1 MVSTTRNQIA
11 IAVAPMKPVIMPSRR
26 KLWGRSAID
35 VLASNECKSR
45 SGKIRNHRVYSKRHC
60 TPCLGARIAGLA
72 PFSPIVPSRLPGL
85 PHRFS
90 NAQPLKMFSRTIR
103 IAILLALTVC
113 GATPTIL
120 ESQTP
125 KRTTTRRRARRPRP
139 RAPAVPIVRY
149 STLSNSADLA
159 TTLSG
164 LTGRTRGGMWGAMVV
179 SLTRGDT
186 LYALNAGEQ
195 MLPAST
201 MKLLT
206 SAIALDRFGPDYQFS
221 TDALR
226 DAAVGPDGT
235 LTGNL
240 YLRGDGDPALS
251 GKFLPGGPSAPMN
264 RLADLVASKG
274 IRRVTGSVIGDAT
287 GFDDEK
293 VPQGWLTR
301 YLQAS
306 YAARVSALSL
316 NENVVVVAV
325 TPTAAGKPASVVLE
339 PSTSAIPLV
348 ANVRTV
354 AGVGA
359 RLAFRKQGDGTITAS
374 GSVGARTGT
383 RRYVY
388 IVEDPASF
396 ATGAFLNA
404 LIARGVRVD
413 GGIRLGKTPPTATKV
428 ASLLSPPLAS
438 MIAAMNR
445 ESINHYA
452 ELLFRNAARGP
463 QRNAVGSVAN
473 ASGVLDSFF
482 ASKVG
487 VDTSSLKFADGS
499 GLSTI
504 DRVTPRAQ
512 VQLLGYAHHAQWGPW
527 LHSSL
532 PVAGDSELLK
542 RRMRNTPAEGNLHA
556 KTGTTND
563 VIALAG
569 YVTAV
574 NGEVLA
580 FSFLY
585 NGRDRW
591 TAKSMIDVMSETLAS
606 FGR

>member
-1 MVSTTRNQIA
+1 
-11 IAVAPMKPVIMPSRR
+11 
-26 KLWGRSAID
+26 
-35 VLASNECKSR
+35 
-45 SGKIRNHRVYSKRHC
+45 
-60 TPCLGARIAGLA
+60 
-72 PFSPIVPSRLPGL
+72 
-85 PHRFS
+85 
-90 NAQPLKMFSRTIR
+90 MFSRKIQV
-103 IAILLALTVC
+103 AILAALTVC
-113 GATPTIL
+113 AATPTIL
-120 ESQTP
+120 EPQA
-125 KRTTTRRRARRPRP
+125 KTTARRRARKSSTNRP
-139 RAPAVPIVRY
+139 PAVPAVRY
-149 STLSNSADLA
+149 SNTRSPDDLN
-159 TTLSG
+159 TTLTN
-164 LTGRTRGGMWGAMVV
+164 LAGRIKGGMWGGMVV

-186 LYALNAGEQ
+186 LYAYNAGEE

-206 SAIALDRFGPDYQFS
+206 SSLAFETFGPNYQFS

-226 DAAVGPDGT
+226 DGTVGPDGT

-240 YLRGDGDPALS
+240 YIRGDGDPALS
-251 GKFLPGGPSAPMN
+251 GKFLSGGSSAPMN
-264 RLADLVASKG
+264 KLADLVVQQG
-274 IRRVTGSVIGDAT
+274 IKRVTGNIIGDAS
-287 GFDDEK
+287 GFDDQK
-293 VPQGWLTR
+293 VPEGWLSR

-316 NENVVVVAV
+316 NENLVAVAV
-325 TPTAAGKPASVVLE
+325 TPTAPGQPASVTLE

-354 AGVGA
+354 AGGGA
-359 RLAFRKQGDGTITAS
+359 RLGFRKQGDGTIVAN
-374 GSVGARTGT
+374 GSIGSRAGT
-383 RRYVY
+383 RKYVY

-396 ATGAFLNA
+396 TTGAFRNA
-404 LIARGVRVD
+404 LIARGVKVD
-413 GGIRLGKTPPTATKV
+413 GGIQLGKTPTAAVKV
-428 ASLLSPPLAS
+428 AGLLSPPLAS

-452 ELLFRNAARGP
+452 ELLFRNAARGTD
-463 QRNAVGSVAN
+463 RSVTGSVAN
-473 ASGVLDSFF
+473 ASAALDKFF
-482 ASKVG
+482 ATKVG
-487 VDTSSLKFADGS
+487 SDTTKLIFADGS

-512 VQLLGYAHHAQWGPW
+512 VQLLGYAHHASWGPW

-542 RRMRNTPAEGNLHA
+542 RRMKNTPAEGNLHA

-569 YVTAV
+569 YVTAI

>member
-1 MVSTTRNQIA
+1 
-11 IAVAPMKPVIMPSRR
+11 
-26 KLWGRSAID
+26 
-35 VLASNECKSR
+35 
-45 SGKIRNHRVYSKRHC
+45 
-60 TPCLGARIAGLA
+60 
-72 PFSPIVPSRLPGL
+72 
-85 PHRFS
+85 
-90 NAQPLKMFSRTIR
+90 MFSRKIR
-103 IAILLALTVC
+103 IAILMALTLA
-113 GATPTIL
+113 ATAPTL
-120 ESQTP
+120 ADSQTR
-125 KRTTTRRRARRPRP
+125 KKSTSTRRRPARRPSRN
-139 RAPAVPIVRY
+139 RAPAVPVVRY
-149 STLSNSADLA
+149 STPRNSGDLA
-159 TTLSG
+159 SSLSA
-164 LTGRTRGGMWGAMVV
+164 LTGRVKSGNWGVMRI

-186 LYALNAGEQ
+186 LYAENAGEQ

-206 SAIALDRFGPDYQFS
+206 SAIAFERFGPNYQFS

-226 DAAVGPDGT
+226 DGPVGPDGT
-235 LTGNL
+235 LAGNI

-274 IRRVTGSVIGDAT
+274 IKHITGSVIGDAT
-287 GFDDEK
+287 GFDDQK
-293 VPQGWLTR
+293 VPEGWLTR

-306 YAARVSALSL
+306 YAARISALSL
-316 NENVVVVAV
+316 NENLVAVAV
-325 TPTAAGKPASVVLE
+325 TPTSPGQQAKVTLE
-339 PSTSAIPLV
+339 PSSSAIPLV

-354 AGVGA
+354 AGGGA
-359 RLAFRKQGDGTITAS
+359 RLGFRKQGDGTIVAN
-374 GSVGARTGT
+374 GSIGARTGT
-383 RRYVY
+383 RKYVY

-396 ATGAFLNA
+396 ATGAFRNA
-404 LIARGVRVD
+404 LIARGVKVD
-413 GGIRLGKTPPTATKV
+413 GDIRLGKTPANAAKV

-463 QRNAVGSVAN
+463 QRDVVGSVAN
-473 ASGVLDSFF
+473 ASALLDRFF
-482 ASKVG
+482 ATKVG
-487 VDTSSLKFADGS
+487 ADSSSLIFADGS

-512 VQLLGYAHHAQWGPW
+512 VQLLGYAHRASWGPW

-556 KTGTTND
+556 KTGTTNE

>member
-1 MVSTTRNQIA
+1 
-11 IAVAPMKPVIMPSRR
+11 
-26 KLWGRSAID
+26 
-35 VLASNECKSR
+35 
-45 SGKIRNHRVYSKRHC
+45 
-60 TPCLGARIAGLA
+60 
-72 PFSPIVPSRLPGL
+72 
-85 PHRFS
+85 
-90 NAQPLKMFSRTIR
+90 MFSRKIR
-103 IAILLALTVC
+103 IAILLALTALS
-113 GATPTIL
+113 ATPTLI
-120 ESQTP
+120 ETQT
-125 KRTTTRRRARRPRP
+125 KRTTTSRRRARRPRNP
-139 RAPAVPIVRY
+139 TPAVPAVRY
-149 STLSNSADLA
+149 TVARNPEDLASSLSN
-159 TTLSG
+159 
-164 LTGRTRGGMWGAMVV
+164 LTSRTRGGQWGVMVT

-186 LYALNAGEQ
+186 LFALNPGDQ

-206 SAIALDRFGPDYQFS
+206 SAIAFDRFGPNYQFS

-226 DAAVGPDGT
+226 DADVGADGT
-235 LTGNL
+235 LIGNI

-251 GKFLPGGPSAPMN
+251 GKFLPGGASAPMN

-274 IRRVTGSVIGDAT
+274 IKHITGSVIGDAT
-287 GFDDEK
+287 GFDDQK
-293 VPQGWLTR
+293 VPEGWLSR

-316 NENVVVVAV
+316 NENLVAVAV
-325 TPTAAGKPASVVLE
+325 TPTTAGKPAQVTLE
-339 PSTSAIPLV
+339 PSSSAIPLV

-354 AGVGA
+354 AGGGA
-359 RLAFRKQGDGTITAS
+359 RLGFRKQSNGTITAN
-374 GSVGARTGT
+374 GSIGARAGT

-388 IVEDPASF
+388 VVEDPASF
-396 ATGAFLNA
+396 ATGAFKNA
-404 LIARGVRVD
+404 LIARGIKVD
-413 GGIRLGKTPPTATKV
+413 GDVRLGRTPANATKV

-445 ESINHYA
+445 ESINIYA
-452 ELLFRNAARGP
+452 ELLFRNAARGL
-463 QRNAVGSVAN
+463 QRDAVGSVAN
-473 ASGVLDSFF
+473 ASALLNNFF
-482 ASKVG
+482 ATKVG
-487 VDTSSLKFADGS
+487 ADTSKLVFADGS
-499 GLSTI
+499 GLSTT
-504 DRVTPRAQ
+504 DRVTARTQ
-512 VQLLGYAHHAQWGPW
+512 VQLLGYAHRANWGPW

-574 NGEVLA
+574 NGEILA

>member
-1 MVSTTRNQIA
+1 MEVPFGRKYATPGYIPSEVRSLVRSVQR
-11 IAVAPMKPVIMPSRR
+11 PV
-26 KLWGRSAID
+26 GT
-35 VLASNECKSR
+35 VLANQSPYGSR
-45 SGKIRNHRVYSKRHC
+45 SRNRC
-60 TPCLGARIAGLA
+60 P
-72 PFSPIVPSRLPGL
+72 
-85 PHRFS
+85 
-90 NAQPLKMFSRTIR
+90 NAQPLKMFSRKIQ
-103 IAILLALTVC
+103 IAILVALAAC
-113 GATPTIL
+113 GATPALL
-120 ESQTP
+120 ESQTQR
-125 KRTTTRRRARRPRP
+125 RTTTRRRARRPSTRP
-139 RAPAVPIVRY
+139 PAVPVVRY
-149 STLSNSADLA
+149 STLNNSADLA
-159 TTLSG
+159 ATLSG
-164 LTGRTRGGMWGAMVV
+164 LTGRTRGGMWGVMVV

-274 IRRVTGSVIGDAT
+274 IKRVTGSVIGDAT

-325 TPTAAGKPASVVLE
+325 TPTAAGKPATVVLE

-354 AGVGA
+354 AGGGA
-359 RLAFRKQGDGTITAS
+359 RLAFRKQGDGTIAAS
-374 GSVGARTGT
+374 GSIGARTST

-404 LIARGVRVD
+404 LIARGIKVD

-512 VQLLGYAHHAQWGPW
+512 VQLLGYAHHAPWGPW

>member
-1 MVSTTRNQIA
+1 
-11 IAVAPMKPVIMPSRR
+11 
-26 KLWGRSAID
+26 
-35 VLASNECKSR
+35 
-45 SGKIRNHRVYSKRHC
+45 
-60 TPCLGARIAGLA
+60 
-72 PFSPIVPSRLPGL
+72 
-85 PHRFS
+85 
-90 NAQPLKMFSRTIR
+90 MFSRNIR
-103 IAILLALTVC
+103 IAILMSLTIC
-113 GATPTIL
+113 GAAPTL
-120 ESQTP
+120 VEAQTQR
-125 KRTTTRRRARRPRP
+125 RTTTRRRLRRPSRN
-139 RAPAVPIVRY
+139 RAPAVPVVRY
-149 STLSNSADLA
+149 STPRSSADVASTLA
-159 TTLSG
+159 G
-164 LTGRTRGGMWGAMVV
+164 LTGRTRSGTWGVMVV
-179 SLTRGDT
+179 SLTKGDT
-186 LYALNAGEQ
+186 LYAYNPSEE

-206 SAIALDRFGPDYQFS
+206 SSIAFERFGPTYQFS

-226 DAAVGPDGT
+226 DGAVGPDGT
-235 LTGNL
+235 LSGNI
-240 YLRGDGDPALS
+240 YIRGDGDPALS

-264 RLADLVASKG
+264 RLADLIASKG
-274 IRRVTGSVIGDAT
+274 IKHVTGNVIGDAS
-287 GFDDEK
+287 GFDDQK
-293 VPQGWLTR
+293 VPEGWLTR

-316 NENVVVVAV
+316 NENLVAV
-325 TPTAAGKPASVVLE
+325 SVSPTSPGRPANVVLE

-354 AGVGA
+354 AGGGA
-359 RLAFRKQGDGTITAS
+359 RLGFRKQGDGTIVAN
-374 GSVGARTGT
+374 GSIGSRTGT
-383 RRYVY
+383 RKYVY

-396 ATGAFLNA
+396 TTGAFRNA
-404 LIARGVRVD
+404 LIARGVKVD
-413 GGIRLGKTPPTATKV
+413 GGIQLGKTPASAVKV

-452 ELLFRNAARGP
+452 ELLFRDAARGP
-463 QRNAVGSVAN
+463 QRDVVGSVSN
-473 ASGVLDSFF
+473 ASALLERFF
-482 ASKVG
+482 AGKVG
-487 VDTSSLKFADGS
+487 ADTTRLTFADGS
-499 GLSTI
+499 GLSTL

-512 VQLLGYAHHAQWGPW
+512 VQLLGYAHRATWGPW

-532 PVAGDSELLK
+532 PVAGDSELLR

-585 NGRDRW
+585 NGSDRW

>member
-1 MVSTTRNQIA
+1 
-11 IAVAPMKPVIMPSRR
+11 MK
-26 KLWGRSAID
+26 LFTSA
-35 VLASNECKSR
+35 
-45 SGKIRNHRVYSKRHC
+45 
-60 TPCLGARIAGLA
+60 
-72 PFSPIVPSRLPGL
+72 
-85 PHRFS
+85 
-90 NAQPLKMFSRTIR
+90 
-103 IAILLALTVC
+103 LAL
-113 GATPTIL
+113 
-120 ESQTP
+120 E
-125 KRTTTRRRARRPRP
+125 
-139 RAPAVPIVRY
+139 
-149 STLSNSADLA
+149 
-159 TTLSG
+159 
-164 LTGRTRGGMWGAMVV
+164 
-179 SLTRGDT
+179 
-186 LYALNAGEQ
+186 
-195 MLPAST
+195 
-201 MKLLT
+201 
-206 SAIALDRFGPDYQFS
+206 RFGPNYQFS

-226 DAAVGPDGT
+226 EGQVGPDGT
-235 LTGNL
+235 LNGSL
-240 YLRGDGDPALS
+240 YIRGDGDPALS

-264 RLADLVASKG
+264 RLADLVAQQG
-274 IRRVTGSVIGDAT
+274 IKHITGSVVGDAS
-287 GFDDEK
+287 GFDDQK
-293 VPQGWLTR
+293 IPDGWLTR

-316 NENVVVVAV
+316 NENLVAV
-325 TPTAAGKPASVVLE
+325 SVTPSGAGKPATVVLE

-354 AGVGA
+354 AGAGA
-359 RLAFRKQGDGTITAS
+359 RLGFRKLGNGTIQAN
-374 GSVGARTGT
+374 GSIGARAGT
-383 RRYVY
+383 RKYVY

-413 GGIRLGKTPPTATKV
+413 GGIRLGRTPPTAVKV
-428 ASLLSPPLAS
+428 ASLRSPPLAS

-452 ELLFRNAARGP
+452 ELLFRDAARGLK
-463 QRNAVGSVAN
+463 RDTVGSVQA
-473 ASGVLDSFF
+473 ASSLMDAFF
-482 ASKVG
+482 ATKVG
-487 VDTSSLKFADGS
+487 ADTTRLVFADGS
-499 GLSTI
+499 GLSTL

-512 VQLLGYAHHAQWGPW
+512 VQLLGYAHRATWGPW

-532 PVAGDSELLK
+532 PVAGDSELLR

>member
-1 MVSTTRNQIA
+1 M
-11 IAVAPMKPVIMPSRR
+11 
-26 KLWGRSAID
+26 
-35 VLASNECKSR
+35 
-45 SGKIRNHRVYSKRHC
+45 
-60 TPCLGARIAGLA
+60 
-72 PFSPIVPSRLPGL
+72 
-85 PHRFS
+85 
-90 NAQPLKMFSRTIR
+90 
-103 IAILLALTVC
+103 ALTVC
-113 GATPTIL
+113 GATPTVL
-120 ESQTP
+120 DSQTQR
-125 KRTTTRRRARRPRP
+125 RTTTRRRLRRLSRN
-139 RAPAVPIVRY
+139 APPAIPAVRY
-149 STLSNSADLA
+149 STLRSSADLA
-159 TTLSG
+159 STLAG
-164 LTGRTRGGMWGAMVV
+164 LAARTRSGTWGMMVV

-186 LYALNAGEQ
+186 LFAYNSGEG

-206 SAIALDRFGPDYQFS
+206 SAIAFERFGPNYHFS

-226 DAAVGPDGT
+226 DAPVGADGT
-235 LTGNL
+235 LNGNL

-251 GKFLPGGPSAPMN
+251 GKFLPGGPSGPMN
-264 RLADLVASKG
+264 YIADLVATKG
-274 IRRVTGSVIGDAT
+274 IRHVTGSVIGDASA
-287 GFDDEK
+287 FDDQK
-293 VPQGWLTR
+293 VPQGWLSR

-316 NENVVVVAV
+316 NENLVAVSV
-325 TPTAAGKPASVVLE
+325 TPTSPGQPATVVLE

-354 AGVGA
+354 AGGGA
-359 RLAFRKQGDGTITAS
+359 RLGFRKQGDGTIVAN
-374 GSVGARTGT
+374 GSIGSRTST
-383 RRYVY
+383 RKYVY

-404 LIARGVRVD
+404 LISRGVRVD
-413 GGIRLGKTPPTATKV
+413 GGIRLGKTPPTAVKV

-463 QRNAVGSVAN
+463 QRSAMGTVAN
-473 ASGVLDSFF
+473 ASALLDTFF
-482 ASKVG
+482 ATKIG
-487 VDTSSLKFADGS
+487 VDTSKLIFADGS
-499 GLSTI
+499 GLSTL

-512 VQLLGYAHHAQWGPW
+512 VQLLGYAHRAPWGPW

-591 TAKSMIDVMSETLAS
+591 TAKSMIDVMSETLAD

>member
-1 MVSTTRNQIA
+1 
-11 IAVAPMKPVIMPSRR
+11 
-26 KLWGRSAID
+26 
-35 VLASNECKSR
+35 
-45 SGKIRNHRVYSKRHC
+45 
-60 TPCLGARIAGLA
+60 
-72 PFSPIVPSRLPGL
+72 
-85 PHRFS
+85 
-90 NAQPLKMFSRTIR
+90 
-103 IAILLALTVC
+103 
-113 GATPTIL
+113 
-120 ESQTP
+120 
-125 KRTTTRRRARRPRP
+125 
-139 RAPAVPIVRY
+139 
-149 STLSNSADLA
+149 
-159 TTLSG
+159 
-164 LTGRTRGGMWGAMVV
+164 MVV

-186 LYALNAGEQ
+186 LYAANAGEL

-206 SAIALDRFGPDYQFS
+206 SAIAFDRFGPTYQFS

-226 DAAVGPDGT
+226 EGTVGADGT
-235 LTGNL
+235 LSGNL

-251 GKFLPGGPSAPMN
+251 GKFLTGGPEAPMN
-264 RLADLVASKG
+264 RLADLVAQQG
-274 IRRVTGSVIGDAT
+274 IKHVTGDIVGDAS
-287 GFDDEK
+287 GFDDQKIPE
-293 VPQGWLTR
+293 GWLTR
-301 YLQAS
+301 YLQAG

-316 NENVVVVAV
+316 NENLVAVAV
-325 TPTAAGKPASVVLE
+325 TPGAAGKPASVRLE

-348 ANVRTV
+348 SNVRTV
-354 AGVGA
+354 AGGGA
-359 RLAFRKQGDGTITAS
+359 RLGFRKLGDGTIQAN
-374 GSVGARTGT
+374 GSIGT
-383 RRYVY
+383 RAGTRKYVY

-396 ATGAFLNA
+396 ATGAFRNA
-404 LIARGVRVD
+404 LIARGVTVD
-413 GGIRLGKTPPTATKV
+413 GAIRLGKAPPAAVKV

-438 MIAAMNR
+438 MVAAMNR

-463 QRNAVGSVAN
+463 KRDVIGSVAN
-473 ASGVLDSFF
+473 ASSLLDSFF
-482 ASKVG
+482 ATKVG
-487 VDTSSLKFADGS
+487 ADTARLVFADGS
-499 GLSTI
+499 GLSTL
-504 DRVTPRAQ
+504 DRVSPRAQ
-512 VQLLGYAHHAQWGPW
+512 VQLLGYAHRASWGPW

-591 TAKSMIDVMSETLAS
+591 TAKSMIDVMSESLAS

>member
-1 MVSTTRNQIA
+1 
-11 IAVAPMKPVIMPSRR
+11 
-26 KLWGRSAID
+26 
-35 VLASNECKSR
+35 
-45 SGKIRNHRVYSKRHC
+45 
-60 TPCLGARIAGLA
+60 
-72 PFSPIVPSRLPGL
+72 
-85 PHRFS
+85 
-90 NAQPLKMFSRTIR
+90 MFSRKIR
-103 IAILLALTVC
+103 IAILVALAAC
-113 GATPTIL
+113 GATPAIL
-120 ESQTP
+120 ESQTQR
-125 KRTTTRRRARRPRP
+125 RTTTRRRVRRPRP
-139 RAPAVPIVRY
+139 RPPAVPVVRY
-149 STLSNSADLA
+149 STLNNSADLA

-164 LTGRTRGGMWGAMVV
+164 LTGRTRGGTWGVMVV

-186 LYALNAGEQ
+186 LYAYNAGQQ

-235 LTGNL
+235 LKGNL

-274 IRRVTGSVIGDAT
+274 IRHVTGSVIGDAT

-325 TPTAAGKPASVVLE
+325 TPTVAGKPATVALE

-348 ANVRTV
+348 GNVRTV

-374 GSVGARTGT
+374 GSIGTRTGT

-404 LIARGVRVD
+404 LIARGVKVD

-473 ASGVLDSFF
+473 AAGVLDSFF

-512 VQLLGYAHHAQWGPW
+512 VQLLGYAHRAPWGPW

-606 FGR
+606 FGRY

>member
-1 MVSTTRNQIA
+1 
-11 IAVAPMKPVIMPSRR
+11 
-26 KLWGRSAID
+26 
-35 VLASNECKSR
+35 
-45 SGKIRNHRVYSKRHC
+45 
-60 TPCLGARIAGLA
+60 
-72 PFSPIVPSRLPGL
+72 
-85 PHRFS
+85 
-90 NAQPLKMFSRTIR
+90 MFSRKIR
-103 IAILLALTVC
+103 IAILAGLALC
-113 GATPTIL
+113 AATPSVV
-120 ESQTP
+120 ESQS
-125 KRTTTRRRARRPRP
+125 KSKTTTRRRTRRPRTP
-139 RAPAVPIVRY
+139 APVVPTVRY
-149 STLSNSADLA
+149 TTPRSSEDVA
-159 TTLSG
+159 TTLAN
-164 LTGRTRGGMWGAMVV
+164 LIGRTKGGTWGAMVV
-179 SLTRGDT
+179 SLTNGDT
-186 LYALNAGEQ
+186 LFALNPGEE

-206 SAIALDRFGPDYQFS
+206 SSIAFERFGPNYQFS

-226 DAAVGPDGT
+226 DGNVGPDGT

-240 YLRGDGDPALS
+240 YVRGDGDPALS

-264 RLADLVASKG
+264 RLADLVAQKG
-274 IRRVTGSVIGDAT
+274 IKHITGNIIGDAT
-287 GFDDEK
+287 GFDDQKIPE
-293 VPQGWLTR
+293 GWLSR

-316 NENVVVVAV
+316 NENLVAVAV
-325 TPTAAGKPASVVLE
+325 TPTTSGQPAKVTLE
-339 PSTSAIPLV
+339 PATSAIPLN

-354 AGVGA
+354 AGSGA
-359 RLAFRKQGDGTITAS
+359 RLGFRKQSDGTIVAN
-374 GSVGARTGT
+374 GSIGARAGT

-396 ATGAFLNA
+396 ATGAFREA
-404 LIARGVRVD
+404 LAARGIKVD
-413 GGIRLGKTPPTATKV
+413 GGIQLGKAPASAVKV
-428 ASLLSPPLAS
+428 AGLLSPPLAS

-452 ELLFRNAARGP
+452 ELFFRDAARGP
-463 QRNAVGSVAN
+463 DRDVTGSVAN
-473 ASGVLDSFF
+473 ASALLKKFF
-482 ASKVG
+482 ATKVG
-487 VDTSSLKFADGS
+487 TDTSRLIFADGS

-512 VQLLGYAHHAQWGPW
+512 VQLLGYAHRASWGPW

-574 NGEVLA
+574 NGEILA